1 MSAPAPDEIIVR
13 HNPAASRF
21 EAKVGTQ
28 LAVAD
33 YGLEEG
39 RIIFTHTYVPTGL
52 RGHGIAE
59 KLVRAGLEFARAEQ
73 RQVVPECS
81 YVAVF
86 IQRHPEFQSL
96 VA

>member
-1 MSAPAPDEIIVR
+1 MSASEDITVQ

-21 EAKVGTQ
+21 EARVGTQ

-39 RIIFTHTYVPTGL
+39 RVVFTHTYVPTAL

-59 KLVRAGLEFARAEQ
+59 KLVRAALEWARAEG
-73 RQVVPECS
+73 RKVVPECS
-81 YVAVF
+81 FVAAF

-96 VA
+96 L